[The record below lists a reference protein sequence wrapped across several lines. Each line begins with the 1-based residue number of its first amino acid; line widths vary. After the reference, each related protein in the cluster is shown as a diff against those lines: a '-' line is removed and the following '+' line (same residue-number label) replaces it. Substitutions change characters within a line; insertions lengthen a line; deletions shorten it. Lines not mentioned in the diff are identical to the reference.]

1 MIGANGTMFALVILA
16 ALSAGGLAYAL
27 LFGRIESE
35 SATNRRFKQVR
46 QTNRAEV
53 IATRRAG
60 VDPAKRRKSLQDT
73 LKELE
78 NQSKSKDSRV
88 SMSRRID
95 QAGLA
100 LSLRTFYLISALVA
114 FVGAGACLMLSMPL
128 YAAGAAGISGGL
140 GLPRWIINR
149 LRRRRLTKFQT
160 EFANAIDVIVR
171 GVKAGLPLN
180 DCIQIVA
187 NETVQPVSGE
197 FQKLVEAQKL
207 GVSIAEAVE
216 RMPDMVPIAEVNF
229 FAIVIGIQQRS
240 GGNLSEALGNLSN
253 VLRDRKRMKGKIK
266 AMSMEAKAS
275 AFIIAALPFTVMGLV
290 YLTSPEYIMLLFTDR
305 MGHLLLGIGAVW
317 MSMGVLVM
325 RKMINFD
332 F

>member
-100 LSLRTFYLISALVA
+100 LSLRTFYLISAL
-114 FVGAGACLMLSMPL
+114 
-128 YAAGAAGISGGL
+128 
-140 GLPRWIINR
+140 
-149 LRRRRLTKFQT
+149 
-160 EFANAIDVIVR
+160 
-171 GVKAGLPLN
+171 
-180 DCIQIVA
+180 
-187 NETVQPVSGE
+187 
-197 FQKLVEAQKL
+197 
-207 GVSIAEAVE
+207 
-216 RMPDMVPIAEVNF
+216 
-229 FAIVIGIQQRS
+229 
-240 GGNLSEALGNLSN
+240 
-253 VLRDRKRMKGKIK
+253 
-266 AMSMEAKAS
+266 
-275 AFIIAALPFTVMGLV
+275 
-290 YLTSPEYIMLLFTDR
+290 
-305 MGHLLLGIGAVW
+305 
-317 MSMGVLVM
+317 
-325 RKMINFD
+325 
-332 F
+332 